1 MNVKFNSIINKLWIN
16 QFKKNKLKNIC
27 AILGIALTTILFF
40 SVYFISYQVYQNQ
53 KDKKIEIA
61 GWSADAVVKNAVL
74 DDFKNIQ
81 NDKNV
86 ANSGRLIYFGDLL
99 DESISN
105 KMQVQFNDVNVAKWN
120 YCDLLEGSYPENE
133 NEVVVSTAFLESKGL
148 QEKIGQEFEISFRMN
163 DKIYNKTVIMSGYY
177 KSRFN
182 GTDMV
187 LISDEYANELLD
199 GINSFNDRN
208 QSTAG
213 TLQIEIKFTNKS
225 SLKKNTEK
233 LQDSG
238 ELNENALVKLNSNL
252 VHNID
257 KEMVGVILVICVVFL
272 LVGYLLIYNIYYISV
287 IKDIHFWGLLKIIGF
302 DRMQLKFYLAK
313 TIIMHFLIGI
323 LLGILCGNLLLHL
336 FLSYILKYFNYQMK
350 IYSTSINVYIFT
362 IIFVFITVYVSI
374 KKPLRIAMKKS
385 AVEAKGYEI
394 NKRKKTRRKP
404 LKNGGKIYVMAY
416 RNLSRNGKRTKFVI
430 CSMVLCLFI
439 IQLTF
444 SIVEGFSADK
454 FVEEQLISDFSIGNK
469 TFYSRNFQQQAPCIS
484 DEVKDKLEEINGSA
498 GFLYNWNNIVNLYDQ
513 VQRQK
518 QLEKNNIE
526 KDLPYFSTVYGI
538 TEKSVQFL
546 SIEKGNVD
554 YSKLETGKYILVTKM
569 NNSEEESPIL
579 YDVGDKVSLN
589 FDDGSKDYE
598 VMAIV
603 SMPYD
608 ISIGSKNEYQIEAF
622 LPENECFMHLGEK
635 KPYLCVFNVND
646 KQEENNTEL
655 WLQSFVS
662 NYTQVSYQSR
672 QTYEREFKGLETGII
687 LIGNSLATI
696 IGVIGIINF
705 INIICTSIIKRKS
718 EFKILHMIGMTIRTQ
733 YKLVILEGLYYIG
746 FSAVV
751 CISIGLV
758 IASIILKNI
767 EKSFWLYTFHIDY
780 MGIGVTFVIMCVI
793 SIFVPYIL
801 FKTIN
806 SKE

>member
-287 IKDIHFWGLLKIIGF
+287 IKDIHFLGLLKIIGF

-394 NKRKKTRRKP
+394 NKRKK
-404 LKNGGKIYVMAY
+404 
-416 RNLSRNGKRTKFVI
+416 
-430 CSMVLCLFI
+430 
-439 IQLTF
+439 
-444 SIVEGFSADK
+444 
-454 FVEEQLISDFSIGNK
+454 
-469 TFYSRNFQQQAPCIS
+469 
-484 DEVKDKLEEINGSA
+484 
-498 GFLYNWNNIVNLYDQ
+498 
-513 VQRQK
+513 
-518 QLEKNNIE
+518 
-526 KDLPYFSTVYGI
+526 
-538 TEKSVQFL
+538 
-546 SIEKGNVD
+546 
-554 YSKLETGKYILVTKM
+554 
-569 NNSEEESPIL
+569 
-579 YDVGDKVSLN
+579 
-589 FDDGSKDYE
+589 
-598 VMAIV
+598 
-603 SMPYD
+603 
-608 ISIGSKNEYQIEAF
+608 
-622 LPENECFMHLGEK
+622 
-635 KPYLCVFNVND
+635 
-646 KQEENNTEL
+646 QEENL
-655 WLQSFVS
+655 
-662 NYTQVSYQSR
+662 
-672 QTYEREFKGLETGII
+672 
-687 LIGNSLATI
+687 
-696 IGVIGIINF
+696 
-705 INIICTSIIKRKS
+705 
-718 EFKILHMIGMTIRTQ
+718 
-733 YKLVILEGLYYIG
+733 
-746 FSAVV
+746 
-751 CISIGLV
+751 
-758 IASIILKNI
+758 
-767 EKSFWLYTFHIDY
+767 
-780 MGIGVTFVIMCVI
+780 
-793 SIFVPYIL
+793 
-801 FKTIN
+801 
-806 SKE
+806 